1 MDWERERGGE
11 GGRGQTRVLHVSGRT
26 LYCVLTLVS
35 FFLKENSRGKPE
47 NVFVHIQQCLR
58 FIEVT

>member
-11 GGRGQTRVLHVSGRT
+11 GGRGGKHVYYMYLVGHYT
-26 LYCVLTLVS
+26 VLTLVS